1 MRRAIALAI
10 CPAAALPAAAQ
21 TPGNSGTGSQLVM
34 FDASTPAYVAPE
46 VEHLLGDLGGVRT
59 DLKNRGI

>member
-1 MRRAIALAI
+1 
-10 CPAAALPAAAQ
+10 
-21 TPGNSGTGSQLVM
+21 M
-34 FDASTPAYVAPE
+34 FDASTPAYVAPQ